1 MWGELD
7 RVLAEA
13 LAALAAT
20 GGTAVIQAAGT
31 DLWVTFRE
39 RVAGLFGRG
48 QQRQTEAALE
58 QLDQTAAMLKQAV
71 VDSEDGADL
80 ERVRTRL
87 EIAWQT
93 KFTELLESLAPD
105 EREKA
110 AEQLRELVDLAQ
122 GQGQGNVSA
131 TTGGMAVR
139 GDVDIRAEGGS
150 VAAGVVHGGVSIG
163 NPRQPGPDQ
172 G

>member
-1 MWGELD
+1 MLS
-7 RVLAEA
+7 EA

-48 QQRQTEAALE
+48 HQRQTEAALE
-58 QLDQTAAMLKQAV
+58 QLDQTAVMLEQAV
-71 VDSEDGADL
+71 TDSGDETDV

-93 KFTELLESLAPD
+93 RFTDLLESLDPG
-105 EREKA
+105 EREEA
-110 AEQLRELVDLAQ
+110 AERLRELVELAQ
-122 GQGQGNVSA
+122 GGVSA
-131 TTGGMAVR
+131 ATGGMAVR
-139 GDVDIRAEGGS
+139 GDVDIHAEGGS
-150 VAAGVVHGGVSIG
+150 VAAGVIHGGVSIG
-163 NPRQPGPDQ
+163 NPPQPGPDQ
-172 G
+172 R

>member
-1 MWGELD
+1 MLS
-7 RVLAEA
+7 EA

-48 QQRQTEAALE
+48 HQRQTEAALE
-58 QLDQTAAMLKQAV
+58 QLDQTAVMLEQAV
-71 VDSEDGADL
+71 TDSEDETDV

-93 KFTELLESLAPD
+93 RFADLLESLDPG
-105 EREKA
+105 EREEA
-110 AEQLRELVDLAQ
+110 AERLRELVELAQ
-122 GQGQGNVSA
+122 GGVSA
-131 TTGGMAVR
+131 ATGGMAVR
-139 GDVDIRAEGGS
+139 GDVDIHAEGGS
-150 VAAGVVHGGVSIG
+150 VAAGVIHGGVSIG
-163 NPRQPGPDQ
+163 NPPQPGPDQ
-172 G
+172 R

>member
-1 MWGELD
+1 M
-7 RVLAEA
+7 LAEE

-48 QQRQTEAALE
+48 HQRQTEAALE
-58 QLDQTAAMLKQAV
+58 QLDQTAVMLEQAV
-71 VDSEDGADL
+71 TDSEDETDV

-93 KFTELLESLAPD
+93 RFTDLLESLDPG
-105 EREKA
+105 EREEA
-110 AEQLRELVDLAQ
+110 AERLRELVELAQ
-122 GQGQGNVSA
+122 GGVSA
-131 TTGGMAVR
+131 ATGGMAVR
-139 GDVDIRAEGGS
+139 GDVDIHAEGGS
-150 VAAGVVHGGVSIG
+150 VAAGVIHGGVSIG
-163 NPRQPGPDQ
+163 NPPQPGPDQ
-172 G
+172 R

>member
-1 MWGELD
+1 M
-7 RVLAEA
+7 LAEA

-58 QLDQTAAMLKQAV
+58 QLDQTAAMLKQALA
-71 VDSEDGADL
+71 DSEDGADL

-93 KFTELLESLAPD
+93 QFTDLLESLAPD
-105 EREKA
+105 EREEA

-122 GQGQGNVSA
+122 GQGQGSVSA

-150 VAAGVVHGGVSIG
+150 VAAGTIHGGVSIG

>member
-1 MWGELD
+1 MLS
-7 RVLAEA
+7 EA

-20 GGTAVIQAAGT
+20 GGTAVVQAAGT
-31 DLWVTFRE
+31 DLWAAFRE

-58 QLDQTAAMLKQAV
+58 QLDQTAAMLEQAV
-71 VDSEDGADL
+71 ADSEVGTDL
-80 ERVRTRL
+80 ERVRSRL

-93 KFTELLESLAPD
+93 RFTDLLESLPPD
-105 EREKA
+105 ERREA
-110 AEQLRELVDLAQ
+110 AVQLRELVELAP
-122 GQGQGNVSA
+122 GQSQDGVSA
-131 TTGGMAVR
+131 TTGGMAVG
-139 GDVDIRAEGGS
+139 GDVDIHAEGGS
-150 VAAGVVHGGVSIG
+150 VAAGVIHGGVSLG